1 MCFNFAAMKQ
11 AAALVTLL
19 VGCSPDAVDQA
30 GVTPDAAQEAPPT
43 RADGG
48 ASPDLSFGPTM
59 VGPPSGKPPRDPG
72 CDLNGRWLVVQ
83 RELASAIGQEQVA
96 HNWFY
101 LEVRHEDAEVVVTR
115 GLHCGY
121 EVVKKSAL
129 SASVDSSGAWP
140 AFLAHNNST
149 GRRGTF
155 VKEGAGCHLTLQRE
169 YTVRG
174 ATVAHYA
181 NPANKLPGKAERAQG
196 ATPGWEDW
204 DGDGN
209 PGISLVVTSAL
220 ASGTL
225 YTCQRDW
232 TEYDGATQAGPKLK
246 VAITYG
252 GEQVALGRSAGA
264 PQVIEST
271 SAPSSDPTQHFA
283 WWHRLPDGA
292 ATGGDAEICDAVRSL
307 KNTLVP
313 EANE

>member
-1 MCFNFAAMKQ
+1 MKRVRRASAAV
-11 AAALVTLL
+11 LVTLL
-19 VGCSPDAVDQA
+19 HACSPDTVEKGAPP
-30 GVTPDAAQEAPPT
+30 PDAAAAPDAGA
-43 RADGG
+43 ADL
-48 ASPDLSFGPTM
+48 ALVPDTTTGSAT
-59 VGPPSGKPPRDPG
+59 VGPPTGKPPQDPE
-72 CDLNGRWLVVQ
+72 CDLNGRWLMVQ
-83 RELASAIGQEQVA
+83 RELAAALGQEQVA

-101 LEVRHEDAEVVVTR
+101 YEVRHEGAQVVVTK

-140 AFLAHNNST
+140 AFLTKNSST

-155 VKEGAGCHLTLQRE
+155 VKEGSGCHLIMERE
-169 YTVRG
+169 YVVRG
-174 ATVAHYA
+174 ATVSHYS
-181 NPANKLPGKAERAQG
+181 NPAVPLPGKAERAEG
-196 ATPGWEDW
+196 TTPGWEDW

-209 PGISLVVTSAL
+209 AGISLVVTSAL

-232 TEYDGATQAGPKLK
+232 NEHDGPTQAAPKLK
-246 VAITYG
+246 VALRYG
-252 GEQVALGRSAGA
+252 GEQVALGRSMGA

-271 SAPSSDPTQHFA
+271 SAASSDPTQHFA

-292 ATGGDAEICDAVRSL
+292 ATGSDAEICAAVRTL

>member
-1 MCFNFAAMKQ
+1 MKQ
-11 AAALVTLL
+11 VTAAALVTLL
-19 VGCSPDAVDQA
+19 AACAPDSVEPGPAAPDAGADS
-30 GVTPDAAQEAPPT
+30 AAVAMADVAP
-43 RADGG
+43 A
-48 ASPDLSFGPTM
+48 PDLVTGPAA
-59 VGPPSGKPPRDPG
+59 VGPPTGKPPRDPG
-72 CDLNGRWLVVQ
+72 CDLNGRWLVAQ
-83 RELASAIGQEQVA
+83 RELATAIGQEQAA

-101 LEVRHEDAEVVVTR
+101 LEVRHEDADVVVTR

-129 SASVDSSGAWP
+129 SASVDSSGAWA
-140 AFLAHNNST
+140 AFLARNSST

-155 VKEGAGCHLTLQRE
+155 VKEGAGCRLTLQRE

-174 ATVAHYA
+174 ATVAYYS
-181 NPANKLPGKAERAQG
+181 NPATKLPARTERAEG

-209 PGISLVVTSAL
+209 PGISLVVTSSL

-232 TEYDGATQAGPKLK
+232 TEYGGPTQAPPKFK

-252 GEQVALGRSAGA
+252 GEQVALGRAAGA
-264 PQVIEST
+264 PQVIEAT
-271 SAPSSDPTQHFA
+271 SAPSSDASQHYA

-292 ATGGDAEICDAVRSL
+292 ATGSDAEICAGVRAMR
-307 KNTLVP
+307 NQLVP

>member
-1 MCFNFAAMKQ
+1 MKQ
-11 AAALVTLL
+11 ACQRTVAALVTAL
-19 VGCSPDAVDQA
+19 GACSPDHVEMGAPQADAGADTAVA
-30 GVTPDAAQEAPPT
+30 IADASLLDTAT
-43 RADGG
+43 
-48 ASPDLSFGPTM
+48 GPLT
-59 VGPPSGKPPRDPG
+59 VGPPTGKPPRDPG
-72 CDLNGRWLVVQ
+72 CDLNGRWLVAQ
-83 RELASAIGQEQVA
+83 RELASALGQEQAA

-101 LEVRHEDAEVVVTR
+101 FEVRHEDADVVLTK

-121 EVVKKSAL
+121 EVVKKTAL
-129 SASVDSSGAWP
+129 SASVNSSAAWP
-140 AFLAHNNST
+140 AFLTRNSST

-155 VKEGAGCHLTLQRE
+155 VKEGAGCHLTLERE

-174 ATVAHYA
+174 ATISHYS
-181 NPANKLPGKAERAQG
+181 NPATKLPGKTERAEG

-232 TEYDGATQAGPKLK
+232 TIYDGATQLPPTLK

-252 GEQVALGRSAGA
+252 GEQVPLGRSAGA
-264 PQVIEST
+264 PQVIEVA
-271 SAPSSDPTQHFA
+271 SAPSSDPAQHYA
-283 WWHRLPDGA
+283 WWHRLPAGA
-292 ATGGDAEICDAVRSL
+292 ATGSDAEICAAVRAM
-307 KNTLVP
+307 KNQLVP